1 MRRLMK
7 KRRVLLSHVRQLMM
21 MSMCVNVRM
30 NDSGGGSDGV
40 GGTGGVGRQR
50 RLRLGRVKRV
60 AVTCN
65 QTRVAAG
72 VTSAVSSPG
81 SGPGRGPGR
90 GPGPVS
96 DATVR

>member
-1 MRRLMK
+1 
-7 KRRVLLSHVRQLMM
+7 MM

-30 NDSGGGSDGV
+30 NDSGGGRDGV
-40 GGTGGVGRQR
+40 GGTDGVGRQR

-65 QTRVAAG
+65 QTRVATG
-72 VTSAVSSPG
+72 MTSAVRSPG

-90 GPGPVS
+90 GSSPIS
-96 DATVR
+96 DTTVR